1 MKLKTK
7 IMWISSIA
15 VFIALLISDIIIYTL
30 VKQSYIDEA
39 VADAVND
46 YQQVINQFELVSREE
61 IGKNITNQRAMYILK
76 EMRDPYNICYDYI
89 VNYDGDV
96 LDCKEIYNNTIFT
109 YEQLAGMDYEYTERE
124 YRYTFYTQG
133 NSHYIVF
140 DKANELSGICLYRV
154 ADISYVW
161 NKLSILVAGMAVI
174 MVAVILVVIFIEYKI
189 INKVLRPLRELNWSA
204 GKIAAGEYQYRIH
217 IETPDEI
224 GQLTENFNKMAEAV
238 EARTRHLEESEY
250 RKTLFMGD
258 LTHELKTPM
267 TAISG
272 YAHTLLTTK
281 LSEENKE
288 EALLFIYQ
296 ECGRLERLS
305 KKMMKLL
312 ELDQEEALELSMVS
326 ASRLFEG
333 VSMSC
338 KEILKNKD
346 IELVCEEN
354 GESYNVD
361 EDLMIDALINLIDNA
376 VKASEPNSKII
387 LRAKDNCISVQDFG
401 RGIPKEEQDKILEPF
416 YMVDK
421 SRSRK
426 SGGAGLGLALTA
438 TILDKHNCK
447 LNIES
452 ELGEGTCMNL
462 QFV

>member
-46 YQQVINQFELVSREE
+46 YQQVINRFELASREE
-61 IGKNITNQRAMYILK
+61 VGKSITKQKAVYILK
-76 EMRDPYNICYDYI
+76 EMRDPYNICYDYV

-96 LDCKEIYNNTIFT
+96 FDYKEIYNNTIFT
-109 YEQLAGMDYEYTERE
+109 HEQLAGMNYEYTERE
-124 YRYTFYTQG
+124 YMYTFYTYG

-140 DKANELSGICLYRV
+140 DRTNELSDICLYRV

-161 NKLSILVAGMAVI
+161 NKLSILIAGMVVI

-272 YAHTLLTTK
+272 YAQTLLTTK

-361 EDLMIDALINLIDNA
+361 EDLIIDALINLVDNA

-387 LRAKDNCISVQDFG
+387 LRAKDNSITVQDFG